1 TKPRWTKSLI
11 LFIAVPS
18 ANSSKRLVPC
28 FSMPKSYS
36 VEERVRLLLLFFMLL
51 SLVGCATERTVL
63 VNSQGEELTCE
74 TSGAGFFVSVPNQQ
88 QKCIA
93 DAEKRGYRLK

>member
-1 TKPRWTKSLI
+1 
-11 LFIAVPS
+11 
-18 ANSSKRLVPC
+18 
-28 FSMPKSYS
+28 
-36 VEERVRLLLLFFMLL
+36 MLL

-63 VNSQGEELTCE
+63 VNDQGDQLTCE
-74 TSGAGFFVSVPNQQ
+74 TSGAGFFGSVSVPNQQ

>member
-1 TKPRWTKSLI
+1 MR
-11 LFIAVPS
+11 
-18 ANSSKRLVPC
+18 
-28 FSMPKSYS
+28 
-36 VEERVRLLLLFFMLL
+36 RLLLYFLLL

-63 VNSQGEELTCE
+63 INDQGDQLTCE
-74 TSGAGFFVSVPNQQ
+74 TSGAGFFGSVSVSNQQ

>member
-1 TKPRWTKSLI
+1 MR
-11 LFIAVPS
+11 
-18 ANSSKRLVPC
+18 
-28 FSMPKSYS
+28 
-36 VEERVRLLLLFFMLL
+36 RLLLYFLLL

-63 VNSQGEELTCE
+63 VNDQGDQLTCE
-74 TSGAGFFVSVPNQQ
+74 TSGAGFFGSVSVSNQQ

>member
-1 TKPRWTKSLI
+1 
-11 LFIAVPS
+11 
-18 ANSSKRLVPC
+18 
-28 FSMPKSYS
+28 MPKLYGWRN
-36 VEERVRLLLLFFMLL
+36 VVRHLLPYFMLL

-74 TSGAGFFVSVPNQQ
+74 TSGAGFFGSVSVPNQQ